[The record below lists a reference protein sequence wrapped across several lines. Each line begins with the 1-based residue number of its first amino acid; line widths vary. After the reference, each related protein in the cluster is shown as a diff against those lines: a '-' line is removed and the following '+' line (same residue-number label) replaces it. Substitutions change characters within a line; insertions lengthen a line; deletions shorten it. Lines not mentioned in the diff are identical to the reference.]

1 MFRFFLEWLKNE
13 MHEEAYARLVKQAE
27 RREMTMRTQQIR
39 ELNNAGSSPG
49 WVNVNTQ
56 AISEP
61 KDATVEYGVTD
72 QMYKLANSFVSSL
85 DDMWQSYV
93 AGVDEETAARSDDEE
108 KNESDDTKQEQDNI
122 EGSDQSDQNKKRKHP
137 QLWELAQAEGDD
149 EWLEWIK
156 NHIWTYIGLSAPLL
170 GAANPLRAVL
180 SGENMGLPMTEKN
193 ARSMEL
199 CK

>member
-1 MFRFFLEWLKNE
+1 
-13 MHEEAYARLVKQAE
+13 
-27 RREMTMRTQQIR
+27 MRTQQLR
-39 ELNNAGSSPG
+39 DLNNAGSSPG
-49 WVNVNTQ
+49 WVNTQ

-61 KDATVEYGVTD
+61 KDATVEYSVTD
-72 QMYKLANSFVSSL
+72 QMYKLANSFVSSFDGL
-85 DDMWQSYV
+85 WQSYV
-93 AGVDEETAARSDDEE
+93 AGVDEESAARSDEE
-108 KNESDDTKQEQDNI
+108 EIKSDTKQDNT
-122 EGSDQSDQNKKRKHP
+122 EGSDENKKRKHA

-170 GAANPLRAVL
+170 GATNPLRAVL

>member
-1 MFRFFLEWLKNE
+1 MGNNVFRFFLEWLKNE
-13 MHEEAYARLVKQAE
+13 MHEEAYARLVKQAD
-27 RREMTMRTQQIR
+27 RREMTMRTQQLR
-39 ELNNAGSSPG
+39 DLNNAGSSPG
-49 WVNVNTQ
+49 WVNTQ

-61 KDATVEYGVTD
+61 KDVTVEYSVTD
-72 QMYKLANSFVSSL
+72 QMYKLANSFVSSFDGL
-85 DDMWQSYV
+85 WQSYV
-93 AGVDEETAARSDDEE
+93 AGVDEESAARSDEE
-108 KNESDDTKQEQDNI
+108 EIKSDTKQDNT
-122 EGSDQSDQNKKRKHP
+122 EGSDENKKRKHA

-170 GAANPLRAVL
+170 GATNPLRAVL

>member
-1 MFRFFLEWLKNE
+1 MGNNVFRFFLEWLKNE
-13 MHEEAYARLVKQAE
+13 MHEEAYARLVKQAD
-27 RREMTMRTQQIR
+27 RREMTMRTQQLR
-39 ELNNAGSSPG
+39 DLNNAGSSPG
-49 WVNVNTQ
+49 WVNTQ

-61 KDATVEYGVTD
+61 KDATVEYSVTD
-72 QMYKLANSFVSSL
+72 QMYKLANSFVSSFDGL
-85 DDMWQSYV
+85 WQSYV
-93 AGVDEETAARSDDEE
+93 AGVDEESAARSDEE
-108 KNESDDTKQEQDNI
+108 EIKSDTKQDNT
-122 EGSDQSDQNKKRKHP
+122 EGSDENKKRKHA

-170 GAANPLRAVL
+170 GATNPLRAVL